1 MCACFYC
8 TKNGLFDS
16 AIGIFNDAQ
25 ILFDEIGW
33 KKRQAHR
40 MQTKLPLENLT
51 QTVWTW
57 KRYEQSYNVAKC
69 LYFFCFFIWILRR
82 FQKNQTIMV
91 EPIRLLHKFQTQY
104 ACFCVSIHFSLLL
117 LFFFQFNLFF
127 FFHSENIAKFEQF
140 SLA

>member
-1 MCACFYC
+1 MCACFNC

-69 LYFFCFFIWILRR
+69 LYFFFVFLLEFWDGFKKIRRSWLSQSDFCTNFKLSMLVSASLSISRFCCFF
-82 FQKNQTIMV
+82 FSFN
-91 EPIRLLHKFQTQY
+91 
-104 ACFCVSIHFSLLL
+104 SIYSSFFSPK
-117 LFFFQFNLFF
+117 
-127 FFHSENIAKFEQF
+127 I
-140 SLA
+140 